1 MRVNKV
7 INNNIVS
14 ALDSEGKE
22 MSWEEDLASEQSL
35 ERKFLKR
42 RLKKYSVWT
51 ARTP

>member
-22 MSWEEDLASEQSL
+22 IVVMTWLRSKAWKGNS
-35 ERKFLKR
+35 
-42 RLKKYSVWT
+42 
-51 ARTP
+51 